1 MLADA
6 SSHKL
11 NYNLIIH
18 RSGILLARRELAENE
33 NVRREYEK

>member
-6 SSHKL
+6 SSYKL

-18 RSGILLARRELAENE
+18 RSGILLARREMGENQT
-33 NVRREYEK
+33 VRRKY